1 MLQTLLEGDAI
12 VWVEDENFL
21 QEVDCLG
28 RRPRVLLNEIRSWT
42 CGELFQVLEGFQ
54 VSDETFVRLSWRADD
69 LKDNRKLVI
78 G

>member
-28 RRPRVLLNEIRSWT
+28 RRPRVLLDQIGSWASW
-42 CGELFQVLEGFQ
+42 ELLQVLERLQ
-54 VSDETFVRLSWRADD
+54 VRDETFV
-69 LKDNRKLVI
+69 
-78 G
+78 